1 MEAKDLVTKDSEG
14 LAVRTADIKTTLSRG
29 LHKRCPQCG
38 VGNIFEKWN
47 RVNAACAHCGC
58 DLQTRDG
65 DCWAFMYL
73 TTAFL
78 TGIIIL
84 FMFLFLRAD
93 IIPNILPAQI
103 VIALAWLVLVF
114 LTLPYRKGLAIAIDF
129 LIDSRFEENAAGQPN
144 KS

>member
-1 MEAKDLVTKDSEG
+1 MKANDRAGTDSEG
-14 LAVRTADIKTTLSRG
+14 IALRTVNIKTTLLRG

-38 VGNIFEKWN
+38 VGSIFEKWN
-47 RVNAACAHCGC
+47 RVNALCSHCGC
-58 DLQTRDG
+58 DLQKRDG

-84 FMFLFLRAD
+84 FMFLFLRSD

-103 VIALAWLVLVF
+103 VIA
-114 LTLPYRKGLAIAIDF
+114 IA
-129 LIDSRFEENAAGQPN
+129 
-144 KS
+144 